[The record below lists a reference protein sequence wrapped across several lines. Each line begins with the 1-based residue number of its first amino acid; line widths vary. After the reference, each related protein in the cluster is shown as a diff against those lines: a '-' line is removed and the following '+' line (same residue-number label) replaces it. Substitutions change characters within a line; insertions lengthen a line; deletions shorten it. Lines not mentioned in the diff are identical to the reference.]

1 MSPATQT
8 PTRKRVTRGP
18 GGDRDEPWKVIVL
31 NDGHNTFEGVA
42 FALSAVLPGV
52 GYDQGMAFANLIHS
66 SGRAIVWS
74 GHRERAEHYWSQLK
88 GYGLTMAPLDKR

>member
-8 PTRKRVTRGP
+8 PTRERETRGP
-18 GGDRDEPWKVIVL
+18 GGGLGEPWHVIVL

-52 GYDQGMAFANLIHS
+52 GYDRGLAFANRIHT

-74 GHRERAEHYWSQLK
+74 GHKERAEHYWSQLR
-88 GYGLTMAPLDKR
+88 GHGLTMAPLDKR